1 MTKKQAVFCDEYLVD
16 LNGTQAAIRAG
27 YSPDTAAAIASEN
40 LTKPNIR
47 ARIDKALAERSRRT
61 GINADLVLEELGRLM
76 RVNAADVINIADATI
91 SNSASREDTAC
102 ISSVKVKVIPTEN
115 GEIVEREIKLHDKL
129 KAIELAGKHLGMF
142 KDKME
147 LSGKVDIGSDKL
159 DAILEQLKE

>member
-1 MTKKQAVFCDEYLVD
+1 MTRKQKRFCEEYLID
-16 LNGTQAAIRAG
+16 LNATQAAIRAG
-27 YSPDTAAAIASEN
+27 YSPASARDIGYEN
-40 LTKPNIR
+40 LTKPDIR
-47 ARIDKALAERSRRT
+47 ARVDKTLAERSRRT

-102 ISSVKVKVIPTEN
+102 ISSVKVKIIPTEN